1 MQKKLKTLIVPLLA
15 AATLTTTL
23 PASGIEQELVP
34 SEVEWL
40 LHIDVDT
47 LRQSQAGSALIREL
61 QAVNPLRNNPEIPID
76 PTLIINGL
84 RGLTAFGSIPDFA
97 SGEIPNDSVVV
108 IEGTEDL
115 MQVMRGLIAGIQL
128 EKPEM
133 LTTREQEGQVV
144 YQLQGESISGLFL
157 KESRIAIGQSPEAL
171 ESFMEVASGNRDHLS
186 VKSRFPS
193 FKVGMQS
200 GFFVGAVVEGM
211 DGMRNLPA
219 QARILQL
226 TRGVSVQ
233 LGEWEEYL
241 HLEAGLKTED
251 PTTATQVKEI
261 LQGIIAL
268 TAITQTGLPEVS
280 SLIQSARVNL
290 EDTTVTLD
298 LAYPVASTLGWIE
311 QLAVLIRQ
319 SMQPEEPAADT
330 SPTETD
336 NDAEAPAEAADP
348 ATETPQPEN

>member
-1 MQKKLKTLIVPLLA
+1 MRKKLITLMMPLLA
-15 AATLTTTL
+15 AATLSTTL
-23 PASGIEQELVP
+23 PASGVDEQFVP
-34 SEVEWL
+34 SDVEWL

-84 RGLTAFGSIPDFA
+84 RGLSAFGSIPDLA
-97 SGEIPNDSVVV
+97 SGEIPNDSVLV
-108 IEGTEDL
+108 IEGTEEL

-133 LTTREQEGQVV
+133 LATLELEGQAI

-157 KESRIAIGQSPEAL
+157 EDSRIVIGQTPGAL
-171 ESFMEVASGNRDHLS
+171 VSFLEVASGNKDHLFL
-186 VKSRFPS
+186 KSRFPS

-200 GFFVGAVVEGM
+200 GFFVGAVVEGVT
-211 DGMRNLPA
+211 GMQNLPA

-226 TRGVSVQ
+226 TRAVSVQ
-233 LGEWEEYL
+233 LGEWDEYL
-241 HLEAGLKTED
+241 KLEAGLKTED
-251 PTTATQVKEI
+251 PTTARRVKEI

-290 EDTTVTLD
+290 DDTTVALE
-298 LAYPVASTLGWIE
+298 LAYPVASTLGWIK
-311 QLAVLIRQ
+311 QLAALVNHSIE
-319 SMQPEEPAADT
+319 PEEPAV
-330 SPTETD
+330 E
-336 NDAEAPAEAADP
+336 ERPAGTRKDGEFPSKATDP
-348 ATETPQPEN
+348 ATEIKEPGQ

>member
-1 MQKKLKTLIVPLLA
+1 MQKRLKSLIIPLLA

-23 PASGIEQELVP
+23 PASGVDQELVP
-34 SEVEWL
+34 SDVEWL

-115 MQVMRGLIAGIQL
+115 MQVMRGLIAGLQL
-128 EKPEM
+128 EKPDM
-133 LTTREQEGQVV
+133 LATLELDGQVI

-157 KESRIAIGQSPEAL
+157 KDSRIAIGQSPGAL
-171 ESFMEVASGNRDHLS
+171 ESFLAVASGNQNHLALE
-186 VKSRFPS
+186 SRFPS
-193 FKVGMQS
+193 FKAGMQS
-200 GFFVGAVVEGM
+200 GFFAGAVVEGM

-226 TRGVSVQ
+226 TRAVSVQ
-233 LGEWEEYL
+233 LGEWEAFL
-241 HLEAGLKTED
+241 RLEAGLKTED

-268 TAITQTGLPEVS
+268 TAITQTGLPEIS

-290 EDTTVTLD
+290 DQTTVTLQ
-298 LAYPVASTLGWIE
+298 LAYPVASALGWIE
-311 QLAVLIRQ
+311 QLAALISQ
-319 SMQPEEPAADT
+319 SMQAEDSAADKSPAETGEAPTEAGDPEPA
-330 SPTETD
+330 
-336 NDAEAPAEAADP
+336 
-348 ATETPQPEN
+348 TPEPEK

>member
-1 MQKKLKTLIVPLLA
+1 MRKKLITLMVPILA
-15 AATLTTTL
+15 AATLSPTL
-23 PASGIEQELVP
+23 SASGVDEQFVP
-34 SEVEWL
+34 SDVEWF

-84 RGLTAFGSIPDFA
+84 RGLSAFGSIPDLA
-97 SGEIPNDSVVV
+97 SGEIPNDSVLV
-108 IEGTEDL
+108 IEGTEEL

-133 LTTREQEGQVV
+133 LATLELEGQAI

-157 KESRIAIGQSPEAL
+157 QDSRIVIGQTPGAL
-171 ESFMEVASGNRDHLS
+171 VSFLEVASGHQDHLIL
-186 VKSRFPS
+186 KTRFPS
-193 FKVGMQS
+193 FKVGMES
-200 GFFVGAVVEGM
+200 GFFVGAVIEGVT
-211 DGMRNLPA
+211 GMENLPA

-226 TRGVSVQ
+226 TQAVSVQ
-233 LGEWEEYL
+233 LGEWDEYL
-241 HLEAGLKTED
+241 KLEAGLKTDD
-251 PTTATQVKEI
+251 PMTARQVKDI

-290 EDTTVTLD
+290 EDTTVALE
-298 LAYPVASTLGWIE
+298 LAYPVASALGWIK
-311 QLAVLIRQ
+311 QLAGLVNH
-319 SMQPEEPAADT
+319 SMEPEEPAVEELPA
-330 SPTETD
+330 ETGKD
-336 NDAEAPAEAADP
+336 GEAPAEATDP
-348 ATETPQPEN
+348 ATEIKKPGQ